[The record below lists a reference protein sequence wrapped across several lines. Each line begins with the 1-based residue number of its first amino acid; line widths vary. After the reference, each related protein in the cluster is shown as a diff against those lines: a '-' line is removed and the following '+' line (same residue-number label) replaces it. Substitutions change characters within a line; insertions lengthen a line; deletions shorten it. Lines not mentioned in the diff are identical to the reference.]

1 MSEQTHSFI
10 AGKVLADIADSDER
24 IVVLTPDMGH
34 SNRTIEFGERHPDRF
49 FNMGIAEHNTVSVA
63 AGLAAT
69 GFVPYVAAFAS
80 FLALLCYEQIRT
92 DLAYTNLPVRLLGHH
107 AGISLGYYGTSH
119 HATEDIAI
127 MNSMANMKIVCPA
140 DACSLQQ
147 ALLQT
152 VNVEGPIY
160 FRLGRGRDPDVYH
173 KSNEWKFGEISVL
186 RNGRDA
192 LIISNGSMVSTAL
205 QAASILEGEGI
216 SLTVADLHTVRPL
229 DKKGL
234 LSLLGRSSI
243 VFVAEEHNAMGG
255 VASVVADAIVESD
268 IQNVHLYRLGFPPDE
283 YAIVGPP
290 YYLYKHYKLDA
301 GGLAERIRTTLQKER

>member
-1 MSEQTHSFI
+1 
-10 AGKVLADIADSDER
+10 
-24 IVVLTPDMGH
+24 
-34 SNRTIEFGERHPDRF
+34 
-49 FNMGIAEHNTVSVA
+49 MGIAEHNMVSVA

-69 GFVPYVAAFAS
+69 GFVPYVATFAS
-80 FLALLCYEQIRT
+80 FLALLCCEQIRT

-140 DACSLQQ
+140 DAYSLRQ

-160 FRLGRGRDPDVYH
+160 FRLGRGRDPDVYQE
-173 KSNEWKFGEISVL
+173 SNEWNFGRISVL
-186 RNGRDA
+186 RDGHDA
-192 LIISNGSMVSTAL
+192 LIISNGLMVSTAL
-205 QAASILEGEGI
+205 QAASILKDEGI
-216 SLTVADLHTVRPL
+216 NLTVADLHTVRPL

-234 LSLLGRSSI
+234 LSLLGRSSMI
-243 VFVAEEHNAMGG
+243 FVAEEHSTMGG
-255 VASVVADAIVESD
+255 VASAVADTIVESN
-268 IQNVHLYRLGFPPDE
+268 IQNTHLYRLGLPPDE

-290 YYLYKHYKLDA
+290 FYLYKHYKLDA
-301 GGLAERIRTTLQKER
+301 DSLAERIRITLQRER